1 MVRLQRGASSCGRC
15 VREREFNREKEG
27 QGPILRVGESE
38 PLLER
43 ASVEFAPK
51 GFQADGGI
59 EWRRARLGLRGCVWV
74 HAMQAAQ
81 VEPSSL
87 SHKGLAG
94 WLGWLAGW
102 LWVQGRRPYA
112 KPGSQCLKGA
122 DWLAGT
128 S

>member
-1 MVRLQRGASSCGRC
+1 MLGTVVVHHQPKEALRL
-15 VREREFNREKEG
+15 
-27 QGPILRVGESE
+27 
-38 PLLER
+38 
-43 ASVEFAPK
+43 
-51 GFQADGGI
+51 
-59 EWRRARLGLRGCVWV
+59 RRVWV

>member
-1 MVRLQRGASSCGRC
+1 MPHARLASCYYARSQSLSLFWQPLPC
-15 VREREFNREKEG
+15 
-27 QGPILRVGESE
+27 ESE

-43 ASVEFAPK
+43 ASVEFVPK

>member
-1 MVRLQRGASSCGRC
+1 MS
-15 VREREFNREKEG
+15 EREFNREKEG

-43 ASVEFAPK
+43 ASVEFVLK

-59 EWRRARLGLRGCVWV
+59 ELRRARLGLRGCVWV